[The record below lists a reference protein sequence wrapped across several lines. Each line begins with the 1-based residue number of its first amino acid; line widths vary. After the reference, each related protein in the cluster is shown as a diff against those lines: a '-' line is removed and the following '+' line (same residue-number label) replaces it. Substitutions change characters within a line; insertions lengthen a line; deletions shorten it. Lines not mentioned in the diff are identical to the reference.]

1 MRRSAHRATVG
12 GAGRGGIVRYAQGS
26 LEFRAGAAMMR
37 GVLAGLVLFLAVAA
51 PAIGQ
56 QDLLLRFSATPGQQV
71 QRLFQVHT
79 RIEAR
84 AADAPVRIRET
95 ARLGAVREQ
104 AVVSPPTEQVLHATF
119 DSLRVRQREGTGPWE
134 EVRVDTVH
142 DLWLQIALDERLA
155 VRRRIGPADAPHGAL
170 LQHLVTGFPGLVL
183 PERPVRPSTRWELET
198 ELRAAEIT
206 GGATPGPATAVLA
219 VSMAVAVDSLVARAA
234 DTLAYLTLRGS
245 IPVTRQRAADGVV
258 TTYRGEV
265 VGSLVWSS
273 GWNTFVSAATR
284 TSLRADVEGPG
295 AAAGFTVE
303 TTLRQAVVP
312 SP

>member
-1 MRRSAHRATVG
+1 MT
-12 GAGRGGIVRYAQGS
+12 
-26 LEFRAGAAMMR
+26 R
-37 GVLAGLVLFLAVAA
+37 GVLAALALAAAVATPARGQQELSLRFLAA
-51 PAIGQ
+51 
-56 QDLLLRFSATPGQQV
+56 PGQRV

-84 AADAPVRIRET
+84 AADAAARIRET

-104 AVVSPPTEQVLHATF
+104 AVVSPSTEQVLHVTF
-119 DSLRVRQREGTGPWE
+119 DSLRVRQREGAGPWE
-134 EVRVDTVH
+134 EVRVAAVEDR
-142 DLWLQIALDERLA
+142 WLQIALDAQLA
-155 VRRRIGPADAPHGAL
+155 VRRRLGPADAPHGAL

-183 PERPVRPSTRWELET
+183 PERPVRPSTHWELET
-198 ELRAAEIT
+198 ELTAAEIT
-206 GGATPGPATAVLA
+206 DGATPGPATAVLT
-219 VSMAVAVDSLVARAA
+219 VRMTVAVDSLVARAE

-258 TTYRGEV
+258 TTYRGDV
-265 VGSLVWSS
+265 AGSLVWSS

-295 AAAGFTVE
+295 AATGFTVE